1 MKGMNR
7 VTLVGNTG
15 KDPELKQLADGVMV
29 ATISLATT
37 DLFRNKDGITGADTQ
52 WHTVVF
58 WRGLAD
64 LAGKYVKKG
73 SLILVEGRIRYRKY
87 EDKEAVMRYKTEI
100 VGEEL
105 ILLDRRDLKAGSSEA
120 ELKAEDLPF

>member
-1 MKGMNR
+1 
-7 VTLVGNTG
+7 
-15 KDPELKQLADGVMV
+15 
-29 ATISLATT
+29 
-37 DLFRNKDGITGADTQ
+37 
-52 WHTVVF
+52 VVF

>member
-37 DLFRNKDGITGADTQ
+37 DLFRNKDGTTGADTQ

-105 ILLDRRDLKAGSSEA
+105 ILLDRKDLKAGSSEA